1 MPPFEDDI
9 IETEIE
15 APDALDMEAAQ
26 AEIASELFGQGAEDA
41 EHPDG
46 EVADGKVTPTDD
58 TGAPPQTGKTAE
70 GGDQTSEAEGAATG
84 TEAPAAPSTWSK
96 AAAEKWSTVDPTIQA
111 EIAKRE
117 EDMFR
122 GLEQYKGRAELG
134 DRYEGVIAEFKP
146 ILEAEG
152 IDSVEMF
159 GNFAANHYLLSRG
172 TPEQKL
178 EVAANLLNHYGIHP
192 DLIKERL
199 GTRPEPNP
207 EVDALRAEIAELKRG
222 VTTITTREVEAQ
234 KAHFQQ
240 QIETFASDPAHPYF
254 NEVATDIA
262 TLLKTG
268 VATTLEE
275 AYDKAVFANPV
286 TRQKEIDRLTAES
299 LSTATEQEK
308 TRNDKKARLQ
318 ASNVTT
324 IPKSAN
330 GTVPVGSMDDTLN
343 ATLAAIEARG

>member
-1 MPPFEDDI
+1 MPPELEDTI
-9 IETEIE
+9 EIE
-15 APDALDMEAAQ
+15 APEALDMEAAQ
-26 AEIASELFGQGAEDA
+26 AEIASELFGQGAEVS
-41 EHPDG
+41 ELKEG
-46 EVADGKVTPTDD
+46 EDADGKVTPTDD
-58 TGAPPQTGKTAE
+58 TVAPPPEDRTVE
-70 GGDQTSEAEGAATG
+70 GGGQTSETGGAELGLET
-84 TEAPAAPSTWSK
+84 AAPSTWSK
-96 AAAEKWSTVDPTIQA
+96 AAAEKWAGIDPTIQA

-199 GTRPEPNP
+199 GTRPEANP
-207 EVDALRAEIAELKRG
+207 EVDALRAEIAELKKG
-222 VTTITTREVEAQ
+222 VTTITTRETEAQ
-234 KAHFQQ
+234 QAQFRQAVDA
-240 QIETFASDPAHPYF
+240 FSADPAHPYF

-275 AYDKAVFANPV
+275 AYDKAVYANPV
-286 TRQKEIDRLTAES
+286 TRQKEIDRLTAEGVS
-299 LSTATEQEK
+299 AATEQEK
-308 TRNDKKARLQ
+308 TRNDKKARLT

-330 GTVPVGSMDDTLN
+330 GTVPVGSMDDTLA